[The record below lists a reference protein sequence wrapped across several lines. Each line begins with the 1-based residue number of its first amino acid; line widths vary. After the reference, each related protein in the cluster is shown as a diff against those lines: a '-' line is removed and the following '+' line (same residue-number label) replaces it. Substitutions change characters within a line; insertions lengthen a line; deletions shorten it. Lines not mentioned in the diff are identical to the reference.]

1 VSDIIPPP
9 ETVTDEFGNTT
20 DDQFNED
27 QDELQKAFA
36 AETGLS
42 QSDIQ
47 TINAAETALGQL
59 DLTTLVTL
67 AQMDA
72 LDSIETY
79 YNPIA
84 ETFSDDDSSYDEQKS
99 VTEDQKDKV
108 AQQERSVRGKMAR
121 RIVLFLLGITVGEAL
136 VAGIAMLRLKHE
148 ASASNA
154 VPLPASPGRLAASR
168 RGATLAAAS
177 SDDNPLALTPG
188 AEAQAIAAL
197 NVWRARTDADHWQSI
212 AAYVGKNNPSLQG
225 MMVAMGYI
233 KNWISADTV
242 TWSATE
248 KSGAIE
254 ALVKAATTGHLSAMF
269 ATVATMQHAGQPLQ
283 RAVAADLCEH
293 ALAQMLAAAQ
303 GAASG

>member
-1 VSDIIPPP
+1 MAATATRRWPRCSNGRTCSPSSRSSRHPSSNAAADRIRRAPAMSDIIPPP

-47 TINAAETALGQL
+47 TINAAETALGPL

-121 RIVLFLLGITVGEAL
+121 RIVLFLLGI
-136 VAGIAMLRLKHE
+136 
-148 ASASNA
+148 
-154 VPLPASPGRLAASR
+154 
-168 RGATLAAAS
+168 
-177 SDDNPLALTPG
+177 
-188 AEAQAIAAL
+188 
-197 NVWRARTDADHWQSI
+197 
-212 AAYVGKNNPSLQG
+212 
-225 MMVAMGYI
+225 
-233 KNWISADTV
+233 
-242 TWSATE
+242 
-248 KSGAIE
+248 
-254 ALVKAATTGHLSAMF
+254 
-269 ATVATMQHAGQPLQ
+269 
-283 RAVAADLCEH
+283 
-293 ALAQMLAAAQ
+293 
-303 GAASG
+303 